1 MTENRI
7 IVLNGEFPEWKAE
20 IRSGVSARILLDL
33 QSAIPS
39 KVLPAFAA
47 LVVSHNF
54 KGINGEEIADILDAP
69 VEALTE
75 LMAQWAKG
83 NELDPK

>member
-1 MTENRI
+1 MAENRT
-7 IVLNGEFPEWKAE
+7 IVLDGDFAGWKAE

-33 QSAIPS
+33 QSSIPS

-47 LVVSHNF
+47 LVVSHDF
-54 KGINGEEIADILDAP
+54 KGLNGEAIDDILDAP

-83 NELDPK
+83 NHLDPK

>member
-1 MTENRI
+1 MAENRTI
-7 IVLNGEFPEWKAE
+7 TLDGDFAGWKAE
-20 IRSGVSARILLDL
+20 LRAGVSARILLDL

-54 KGINGEEIADILDAP
+54 KGINGEEITDVLDAP

-75 LMAQWAKG
+75 LMALWAKG
-83 NELDPK
+83 TQLDPK

>member
-1 MTENRI
+1 MAENRTI
-7 IVLNGEFPEWKAE
+7 ILDGDFAGWKAE
-20 IRSGVSARILLDL
+20 IRAGVSARILLDL

-39 KVLPAFAA
+39 RVLPAFAA
-47 LVVSHNF
+47 LVVSHDF
-54 KGINGEEIADILDAP
+54 KGINGEKIDDILDAP

-83 NELDPK
+83 NHLDPK

>member
-1 MTENRI
+1 MAENRI
-7 IVLNGEFPEWKAE
+7 IVLDGDFAGWKAE
-20 IRSGVSARILLDL
+20 IRAGVSARILLDL
-33 QSAIPS
+33 QSAMPS

-47 LVVSHNF
+47 LVVSHDF
-54 KGINGEEIADILDAP
+54 KGLNGEAIDDILDAP

-83 NELDPK
+83 NHLDPK

>member
-1 MTENRI
+1 MAENRTI
-7 IVLNGEFPEWKAE
+7 TLDGDFAGWKAE
-20 IRSGVSARILLDL
+20 LRAGVSARILLDL

-54 KGINGEEIADILDAP
+54 KGINGEEIADFLDAP
-69 VEALTE
+69 VDALTE
-75 LMAQWAKG
+75 LMSQWAKG
-83 NELDPK
+83 NQLDPK

>member
-1 MTENRI
+1 MAENRT
-7 IVLNGEFPEWKAE
+7 IVLDGDFAGWKAE
-20 IRSGVSARILLDL
+20 LRAGVSARILLDL

-54 KGINGEEIADILDAP
+54 KGINGEEITDVLDAP

-75 LMAQWAKG
+75 LMALWAKG
-83 NELDPK
+83 NQLDPK

>member
-1 MTENRI
+1 MAENRT
-7 IVLNGEFPEWKAE
+7 IVLDGEFAGWKAE

-33 QSAIPS
+33 QSALPS

-69 VEALTE
+69 VDALTE
-75 LMAQWAKG
+75 LMTHWAKG
-83 NELDPK
+83 NQLDPK

>member
-1 MTENRI
+1 MAENRTI
-7 IVLNGEFPEWKAE
+7 TLDGDFAGWKAE
-20 IRSGVSARILLDL
+20 IKAGVSARILLDL

-54 KGINGEEIADILDAP
+54 KGINGEEITDILDAP
-69 VEALTE
+69 VDALTE
-75 LMAQWAKG
+75 LMTLWAKG
-83 NELDPK
+83 NQLDPK

>member
-1 MTENRI
+1 MAEDRT
-7 IVLNGEFPEWKAE
+7 IVLDGDFAGWKAE

-33 QSAIPS
+33 QTAIPS

-54 KGINGEEIADILDAP
+54 KGLNGEEIVDILDAP
-69 VEALTE
+69 VDALTE

-83 NELDPK
+83 NQLDPK

>member
-1 MTENRI
+1 MVENRT
-7 IVLNGEFPEWKAE
+7 IVLDGDYEGWKAE

-33 QSAIPS
+33 QSTVPS

-54 KGINGEEIADILDAP
+54 KGINGEEITDILDAP
-69 VEALTE
+69 VEALTD

-83 NELDPK
+83 NSLDPK

>member
-1 MTENRI
+1 MAENRTI
-7 IVLNGEFPEWKAE
+7 TLDGEFAGWKAE
-20 IRSGVSARILLDL
+20 LRAGVSARILLDL

-54 KGINGEEIADILDAP
+54 KGINGEEITDVLDAP

-75 LMAQWAKG
+75 LMALWAKG
-83 NELDPK
+83 NQLDPK

>member
-1 MTENRI
+1 MAENRT
-7 IVLNGEFPEWKAE
+7 IVLDGDFAGWKAE
-20 IRSGVSARILLDL
+20 LRSGVSARILLDL

-54 KGINGEEIADILDAP
+54 KGINGEEITDVLDAP

-75 LMAQWAKG
+75 LMALWAKG
-83 NELDPK
+83 NQLDPK

>member
-1 MTENRI
+1 MAENRI
-7 IVLNGEFPEWKAE
+7 IVLDGEFAGWTAE

-33 QSAIPS
+33 QSAMPS

-47 LVVSHNF
+47 LVVSHDF
-54 KGINGEEIADILDAP
+54 KGLNGEEITDILDAP

-83 NELDPK
+83 NQLDPK

>member
-1 MTENRI
+1 MAENRTI
-7 IVLNGEFPEWKAE
+7 TLDGDFAGWKAE

-33 QSAIPS
+33 QTAIPS

-54 KGINGEEIADILDAP
+54 KGINGEEITDVLDAP
-69 VEALTE
+69 VDALTE

-83 NELDPK
+83 NSLDPK

>member
-1 MTENRI
+1 MAENRT
-7 IVLNGEFPEWKAE
+7 IVLDGDFAGWKAE

-47 LVVSHNF
+47 LVVSHDF
-54 KGINGEEIADILDAP
+54 KGLNGEAIDDILDAP

-83 NELDPK
+83 NHLDPK

>member
-1 MTENRI
+1 MAENRT
-7 IVLNGEFPEWKAE
+7 IVLDGDFAGWKAE

-33 QSAIPS
+33 QTAIPS

-54 KGINGEEIADILDAP
+54 KGLNGEEIADILDAP
-69 VEALTE
+69 VDALTE

-83 NELDPK
+83 NQLDPK

>member
-1 MTENRI
+1 
-7 IVLNGEFPEWKAE
+7 
-20 IRSGVSARILLDL
+20 
-33 QSAIPS
+33 
-39 KVLPAFAA
+39 VLPAFAA

-54 KGINGEEIADILDAP
+54 KGLNGEEIADILDAP

-83 NELDPK
+83 NQLDPK

>member
-1 MTENRI
+1 MAENRTI
-7 IVLNGEFPEWKAE
+7 TLDGDYAGWRAE
-20 IRSGVSARILLDL
+20 IRAGVSARILLDL
-33 QSAIPS
+33 QSSIPS

-54 KGINGEEIADILDAP
+54 KGLNGEEIADILDAP

-75 LMAQWAKG
+75 LMTLWAKG
-83 NELDPK
+83 NQLDPK

>member
-1 MTENRI
+1 MAENRT
-7 IVLNGEFPEWKAE
+7 IVLDGDFAGWKAE

-39 KVLPAFAA
+39 RVLPAFAA
-47 LVVSHNF
+47 LVVSHDF
-54 KGINGEEIADILDAP
+54 KGLNGEEIDDILDAP

-83 NELDPK
+83 NHLDPK

>member
-1 MTENRI
+1 MAENRTI
-7 IVLNGEFPEWKAE
+7 TLDGDFVGWKAE
-20 IRSGVSARILLDL
+20 IRSGVSARILLDI
-33 QSAIPS
+33 QSSVPS
-39 KVLPAFAA
+39 RVLPAFAA

-54 KGINGEEIADILDAP
+54 KGINGEEISDVLDAP

-83 NELDPK
+83 HQLDPK

>member
-1 MTENRI
+1 MAENRI
-7 IVLNGEFPEWKAE
+7 IVLDGDFAGWKAE

-33 QSAIPS
+33 QSSIPS
-39 KVLPAFAA
+39 RVLPAFAA

-54 KGINGEEIADILDAP
+54 KGINGEEITDVLDAP
-69 VEALTE
+69 VDALTE

-83 NELDPK
+83 NQLDPK

>member
-1 MTENRI
+1 MAENRTI
-7 IVLNGEFPEWKAE
+7 TLDGDFAGWKAE
-20 IRSGVSARILLDL
+20 LKAGVSARILLDL

-54 KGINGEEIADILDAP
+54 KGINGEEIVDILDAP

-75 LMAQWAKG
+75 LMALWAKG
-83 NELDPK
+83 NQLDPK

>member
-1 MTENRI
+1 MAENRTI
-7 IVLNGEFPEWKAE
+7 TLDGDFAGWKAE
-20 IRSGVSARILLDL
+20 LRAGVSARILLDL

-39 KVLPAFAA
+39 KVLPAFAS

-54 KGINGEEIADILDAP
+54 KGINGEEITDVLDAP

-75 LMAQWAKG
+75 LMALWAKG
-83 NELDPK
+83 NQLDPK

>member
-1 MTENRI
+1 MAENRTI
-7 IVLNGEFPEWKAE
+7 TLDGDFAGWKAE
-20 IRSGVSARILLDL
+20 IKAGVSARILLDL

-54 KGINGEEIADILDAP
+54 KGINGEEITDILDAP
-69 VEALTE
+69 VDALTE
-75 LMAQWAKG
+75 LMTIWAKG
-83 NELDPK
+83 NQLDPK

>member
-1 MTENRI
+1 MVENRT
-7 IVLNGEFPEWKAE
+7 IVLDGDFAGWKAE

-33 QSAIPS
+33 QSSIPS
-39 KVLPAFAA
+39 RVLPAFAA

-54 KGINGEEIADILDAP
+54 KGLNGEEIDDILDAP

-83 NELDPK
+83 NHLDPK

>member
-1 MTENRI
+1 MAENRT
-7 IVLNGEFPEWKAE
+7 IVLDGEFAGWKAE

-69 VEALTE
+69 VDALTE
-75 LMAQWAKG
+75 LMTQWAKG
-83 NELDPK
+83 NQLDPK